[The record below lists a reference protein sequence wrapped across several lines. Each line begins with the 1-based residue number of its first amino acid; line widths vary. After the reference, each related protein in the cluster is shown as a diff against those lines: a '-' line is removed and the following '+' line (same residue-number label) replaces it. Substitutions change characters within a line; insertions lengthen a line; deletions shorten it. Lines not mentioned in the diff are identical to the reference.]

1 MDREKA
7 ENWPAKQRIL
17 VDSGVRRIIAL
28 QQHPAVRSVTAVLGP
43 QNGDFYNLLEEYER
57 EMARHAKALADGGVA
72 VIDPW
77 PLLLATTRED
87 GYHMETN
94 ELNTRMCVTFYKAM
108 IGGNF
113 ACRQVWHHRAHFAAN
128 DRSVVFNR
136 HFRLGMVEREF
147 HLPPCT
153 DMVVPEVGQEAPVQ
167 RCAEEEITFQI
178 PIVQDDE
185 ARTAVPE
192 DLVITVGDLDHAF
205 LDREVGEK
213 NVTEDH
219 ERDDIH
225 VAHTIEAIANADAVA
240 APDEVEEVA
249 AQMDHPRLTA
259 AVDTDSEDEVI
270 NVFGPIEM
278 PKFVSVLPPIIAARP
293 RESAGSST
301 DIPKAK
307 PRPEPARAAIEP
319 KRPTLPPPT
328 LSEARWIM
336 GSDLPDLKQ
345 TIRRL
350 DDDTRELISRRM
362 TFVLRGWSN
371 SKKDDPTAPKVY
383 FREDDMSVEFDEF
396 VEAMKKVYRAINVA
410 KIAEVAKFGTKN
422 RFETYGSPDES
433 LGLRFHRIRAIQG
446 HWRIVMS
453 NDTDLRTTHLT
464 AWVLDDQWNGKL
476 STRAFPGPYGYAHK
490 DFGLVPKPGCHHPT
504 YRQCFAGLLTH
515 GFIPS
520 DLNLDQSRGFVVP
533 FPRLAARG
541 QSKRP
546 PRSSWTASK
555 VAGSS

>member
-1 MDREKA
+1 
-7 ENWPAKQRIL
+7 
-17 VDSGVRRIIAL
+17 
-28 QQHPAVRSVTAVLGP
+28 
-43 QNGDFYNLLEEYER
+43 
-57 EMARHAKALADGGVA
+57 MARHAKALTDGGVT

-94 ELNTRMCVTFYKAM
+94 ELNTRMCVTFYMAM
-108 IGGNF
+108 IRGNF
-113 ACRQVWHHRAHFAAN
+113 ACRQNWHHRAHFAVN

-185 ARTAVPE
+185 ARTAVFE
-192 DLVITVGDLDHAF
+192 DSVITVGDLDHAF
-205 LDREVGEK
+205 REVGEK
-213 NVTEDH
+213 SVTEDH

-240 APDEVEEVA
+240 APEEVEEVA
-249 AQMDHPRLTA
+249 AQMDHPRLAA

-270 NVFGPIEM
+270 NIFGPIEM

-350 DDDTRELISRRM
+350 DDGTRELISRRM
-362 TFVLRGWSN
+362 TFVLR
-371 SKKDDPTAPKVY
+371 
-383 FREDDMSVEFDEF
+383 R
-396 VEAMKKVYRAINVA
+396 
-410 KIAEVAKFGTKN
+410 
-422 RFETYGSPDES
+422 
-433 LGLRFHRIRAIQG
+433 
-446 HWRIVMS
+446 
-453 NDTDLRTTHLT
+453 
-464 AWVLDDQWNGKL
+464 
-476 STRAFPGPYGYAHK
+476 
-490 DFGLVPKPGCHHPT
+490 
-504 YRQCFAGLLTH
+504 
-515 GFIPS
+515 
-520 DLNLDQSRGFVVP
+520 VV
-533 FPRLAARG
+533 
-541 QSKRP
+541 
-546 PRSSWTASK
+546 
-555 VAGSS
+555 